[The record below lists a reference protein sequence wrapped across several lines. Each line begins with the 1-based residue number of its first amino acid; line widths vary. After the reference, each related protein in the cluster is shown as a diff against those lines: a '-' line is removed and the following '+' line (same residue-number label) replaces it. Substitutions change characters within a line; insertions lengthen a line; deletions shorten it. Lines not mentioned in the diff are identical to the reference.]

1 MSQARVVFFGL
12 SAVYLLAV
20 VVQFFLAGLGAFGA
34 TTYDAHEAV
43 GYIVAGGA
51 LLLLVTSVV
60 GRLPRRLF
68 LVTLLLV
75 AVNGVQIG
83 LAQIDVEELAALHV
97 VNALVVFIV
106 AHALMQRSR
115 GYLASKI
122 AA

>member
-1 MSQARVVFFGL
+1 MGQARVVFFGL
-12 SAVYLLAV
+12 SAIYLLAV

-34 TTYDAHEAV
+34 TTFDAHEAV
-43 GYIVAGGA
+43 GYILAGGA
-51 LLLLVTSVV
+51 LLLLATSVV

-75 AVNGVQIG
+75 VVNGIQIG
-83 LAQIDVEELAALHV
+83 LAQIDVEELAALHA

-106 AHALMQRSR
+106 AHTLMQRSR